1 MVIINNKEGDVL
13 ANYDGS
19 LIFDTGIDN
28 SGFSKGISTLEI
40 AAGNAIG
47 NIAANMIQQ
56 ISDVVAQIPAQ
67 MVTVGSSF
75 EASMSQVAA
84 TMGITSAAEEF
95 ETLSAAA
102 KEMGEATKFSASQ
115 AGEALNYLALAGYD
129 AEKAVNALPTVLNV
143 AAAGGMELAAAS
155 DMVTDAMSA
164 LGLET
169 SQMSDF
175 SDKLAV
181 TAQKS
186 NTSVSQLGEAILT
199 VGGTAKN
206 LAGGVTEMNSVLGIL
221 ADNGIKGAEGGTA
234 LRNIILSLT
243 APTNTA
249 AQAIDDL
256 GISVFDNEGKM
267 RSLQDIIYD
276 LNDALSTMTDA
287 DKSQALSEIFNKVD
301 LKSINALLGTS
312 MERFDELSGY
322 IDNCSGAAADMAKT
336 MDDNLKGDLTI
347 MQSALEGL
355 GIAAYEKFQ
364 TPMRNA
370 VQSVTAD
377 IGTLSTSLSSGEL
390 SESFNKVSNSFSNMV
405 TELGKLLSN
414 DVVPA
419 IINGFTL
426 IIDNGNQIIS
436 IVAGIG
442 AGFAAWKISSI
453 LLGVVQSIQMANV
466 DLALLAM
473 QSGNAAVSQMALAGG
488 LTASEMAAGLFSGKI
503 SIATAAQAA
512 FNAVCSINPLILIAT
527 GIAAVT
533 TGAILLAKE
542 LKNASDSTNEYAE
555 AMKQVQESNSK
566 IADSSNTEIALI
578 KKKEERY
585 EELRSKIDTLNKNEM
600 AEFLDLA
607 DDLKTALPEGT
618 EIIDEQTGAYNSLA
632 DSIDKVIEKM
642 RIQAILNQKQAEYEL
657 AVTQNYEI
665 DDKLAELEEQRTLYN
680 NPTDSN
686 NADPEGLSNG
696 MSENDYLNYISK
708 KMYGISYDDLKKTKE
723 YNEKIIA
730 EYDDIVK
737 SQYSFDSSSENSS
750 ASVTEMQA
758 KETADKIAA
767 ANQTAAEDLLE
778 KQKEN
783 TENLKAGWEQVE
795 HDYAIGNIASE
806 QELYAR
812 KRDLWNTYG
821 DESLKD
827 HWSYY
832 EDLCKY
838 DKDFAEESAKARK
851 EANDKAAEDAIA
863 ARQEEWDSIERLNNL
878 GIMSDEKAAKARQEF
893 IDKYYPELNGDDPKI
908 TAENYQY
915 AKQVLDD
922 NTRLAKAALDEQN
935 KVVDD
940 GLSAILKS
948 YQQAYDEL
956 DKKRENYRRKLL
968 SIGGDV
974 FSVDVTK
981 DKDGNET
988 TTYTVNNID
997 EQLKSMHEFHNQ
1009 VKALKERDISDGLL
1023 EEMLSLDS
1031 DDSMQFAKYL
1041 SSMSAEEFAKIN
1053 DLYKERDQIANDLS
1067 ADLYADEAKEIS
1079 DSMTAALAALA
1090 TSAYDYGATTAQ
1102 QFSAGFS
1109 AAINELGLGVL
1120 YNQITAAGAT
1130 KTYENYVT
1138 ENNTGNNELTI
1149 NVDVSGKS
1157 NVYLDGKVVG
1167 ESVTEYQGKQ
1177 KKQTGT

>member
-1 MVIINNKEGDVL
+1 M

-67 MVTVGSSF
+67 MVSVGSSF

-243 APTNTA
+243 APTSTA
-249 AQAIDDL
+249 AEAIDNL
-256 GISVFDNEGKM
+256 GVAVFDNQGKM

-301 LKSINALLGTS
+301 LKSVNALLGTS

-390 SESFNKVSNSFSNMV
+390 SESFNKVSNMV

-686 NADPEGLSNG
+686 NADPEGLSKR

-737 SQYSFDSSSENSS
+737 SQYSFDSSSKNSS
-750 ASVTEMQA
+750 ASVAEMQA
-758 KETADKIAA
+758 RETADKIAA

-812 KRDLWNTYG
+812 KKDLWNTYG

-838 DKDFAEESAKARK
+838 DKDFAEESARARK
-851 EANDKAAEDAIA
+851 EADDEAAENAIA

-878 GIMSDEKAAKARQEF
+878 GIMSDKEAAEARKKF
-893 IDKYYPELNGDDPKI
+893 IDKYYPELNGNEPKI

-922 NTRLAKAALDEQN
+922 NTSLAKAALDEQN
-935 KVVDD
+935 KIIDD
-940 GLSAILKS
+940 GLSAILKK
-948 YQQAYDEL
+948 YQDAYDEL
-956 DKKRENYRRKLL
+956 NKKRETYRQKLL
-968 SIGGDV
+968 SIGGDI

-981 DKDGNET
+981 DDNGNET

-997 EQLKSMHEFHNQ
+997 EQLKNMREFHNQ
-1009 VKALKERDISDGLL
+1009 IKALKEQNISDGLL
-1023 EEMLSLDS
+1023 EEMFSLDS
-1031 DDSMQFAKYL
+1031 NDSMQFAKYL
-1041 SSMSAEEFAKIN
+1041 SGMSSGEFAKIN
-1053 DLYKERDQIANDLS
+1053 ELYAERDKLANELSSDLYE
-1067 ADLYADEAKEIS
+1067 DEAKNIS
-1079 DSMTAALAALA
+1079 DSMTTALAELA

-1109 AAINELGLGVL
+1109 EAMNELGFGVL
-1120 YNQITAAGAT
+1120 YNQITAAGASR
-1130 KTYENYVT
+1130 TYENYIT
-1138 ENNTGNNELTI
+1138 ESNAGSNEFTVS
-1149 NVDVSGKS
+1149 VDVSGKS
-1157 NVYLDGKVVG
+1157 NVYLDNKLVG

>member
-1 MVIINNKEGDVL
+1 M
-13 ANYDGS
+13 AYDGS
-19 LIFDTGIDN
+19 LLFDTGIDN
-28 SGFSKGISTLEI
+28 SGFTSGVQKLSGIATVAL
-40 AAGNAIG
+40 G
-47 NIAANMIQQ
+47 NITSAIVQQ
-56 ISDVVAQIPAQ
+56 ISSAAAQIPAQ
-67 MVTVGSSF
+67 MVEMGSSF

-84 TMGITSAAEEF
+84 TSGITAATQEYAKLE
-95 ETLSAAA
+95 SAA
-102 KEMGEATKFSASQ
+102 KEMGATTQFSASQ
-115 AGEALNYLALAGYD
+115 AAEALNYLALAGYD
-129 AEKAVNALPTVLNV
+129 ADKSIQALPTVLNV
-143 AAAGGMELAAAS
+143 AASGGMELAAAS
-155 DMVTDAMSA
+155 DMITDAMSA
-164 LGLET
+164 LGL
-169 SQMSDF
+169 QMDDLNTF
-175 SDKLAV
+175 ADQLAI

-186 NTSVSQLGEAILT
+186 NTSVAQLGEAILT
-199 VGGTAKN
+199 VGGTAKS
-206 LAGGVTEMNSVLGIL
+206 LAGGVVEMNTVLGIL

-234 LRNIILSLT
+234 LRNVILSLS
-243 APTNTA
+243 APTSTAAAALESLKVSAFDANGNMRPLEDTFADINTA
-249 AQAIDDL
+249 LSQL
-256 GISVFDNEGKM
+256 TE
-267 RSLQDIIYD
+267 QDK
-276 LNDALSTMTDA
+276 NAVLSD
-287 DKSQALSEIFNKVD
+287 IFNKVD
-301 LKSINALLGTS
+301 LKSVNALLGTS
-312 MERFDELSGY
+312 AARFDELNGY
-322 IDNCSGAAADMAKT
+322 ISNCDNAAAQMAET
-336 MDDNLKGDLTI
+336 MNDNLKGDITI
-347 MQSALEGL
+347 LQSALEGL
-355 GIAAYEKFQ
+355 GIAAYDKFSV
-364 TPMRNA
+364 PMRSA
-370 VQSVTAD
+370 VQDVTD
-377 IGTLSTSLSSGEL
+377 TISNLTNNLTSGDLSGKFDKI
-390 SESFNKVSNSFSNMV
+390 SESFANLTSRAADLVANGV
-405 TELGKLLSN
+405 LPAAIDGLSWI
-414 DVVPA
+414 V
-419 IINGFTL
+419 
-426 IIDNGNQIIS
+426 DNGNYIAPMIT
-436 IVAGIG
+436 G
-442 AGFAAWKISSI
+442 AA
-453 LLGVVQSIQMANV
+453 
-466 DLALLAM
+466 
-473 QSGNAAVSQMALAGG
+473 
-488 LTASEMAAGLFSGKI
+488 
-503 SIATAAQAA
+503 AA
-512 FNAVCSINPLILIAT
+512 FTTYKIAVGAATVAQNVFNVTCSINPILAVVTAMGLLTAACVTYAEQVDTISKWSKEGTQVYSEQIAQ
-527 GIAAVT
+527 IDK
-533 TGAILLAKE
+533 LAKSYNDVCASADE
-542 LKNASDSTNEYAE
+542 MVAAQDEENSKLEALKNALSE
-555 AMKQVQESNSK
+555 QVDASGKVIGN
-566 IADSSNTEIALI
+566 
-578 KKKEERY
+578 
-585 EELRSKIDTLNKNEM
+585 EELVRD
-600 AEFLDLA
+600 
-607 DDLKTALPEGT
+607 
-618 EIIDEQTGAYNSLA
+618 
-632 DSIDKVIEKM
+632 
-642 RIQAILNQKQAEYEL
+642 
-657 AVTQNYEI
+657 
-665 DDKLAELEEQRTLYN
+665 
-680 NPTDSN
+680 
-686 NADPEGLSNG
+686 
-696 MSENDYLNYISK
+696 
-708 KMYGISYDDLKKTKE
+708 
-723 YNEKIIA
+723 IIA
-730 EYDDIVK
+730 EINEIYPENIELINGQIQGYNELTQSLDDYLSKAKEEVLLKSKKEKWEKAVVIYDETSKQNDELLQNALDADEAYKEALHNYEKYKNGVNNYTKETAEAAKAAGKSVVDYLRQQKEYTQGVWESAWDAYNNNKNLMDSAKADID
-737 SQYSFDSSSENSS
+737 SYESALSESSSNSDY
-750 ASVTEMQA
+750 ASVAEMQA
-758 KETADKIAA
+758 RETADKIAA

-827 HWSYY
+827 HWNYY

-851 EANDKAAEDAIA
+851 EANEKAAEDAIA

-997 EQLKSMHEFHNQ
+997 EQLKSMREFHNQ

-1067 ADLYADEAKEIS
+1067 ADLYADEAKAIS

-1138 ENNTGNNELTI
+1138 ENNTGSNELTVS
-1149 NVDVSGKS
+1149 VDVSGKS